1 LNSKYVLLGESTH
14 GDGAIFDEKNK
25 LIKLLHSES
34 NFKTILFEAGF
45 YDNFKAWELYKKSN
59 DITIYNQSVFP
70 IWSDTKAFQDLLSY
84 VKQHPDM
91 KILGVD
97 CQEGELFQQYYLNDL
112 KELLQKNNVSFNKED
127 FQLIDRTLVNKDLE
141 YLKNNK
147 PEIEKLYSIY
157 NKFLT
162 TLESIKSTDFKDKII
177 VQAFKSAKTEIDY
190 TLKEL
195 NGDPFPVQNP
205 RDKQMAENF
214 IFLQKELEN
223 EKLILWAANYHIAN
237 DLSLFKFTDITLDY
251 LKRMFAQE
259 KELSGHNESS
269 LEQSMNKINELNDS
283 FPLGKILKECYK
295 DQLFSL
301 AFTSYSGEY
310 LALHETITPILIPP
324 QNSIEFDLFSQQSQP
339 TLIDLRKYPKE
350 EFYSSTLGYLPILM
364 KWKNVYDGIFYIP
377 KMYPPQMI
385 SYKNSSKNRID
396 VSEEIKIHGVVID
409 KAKKSHIAYADVYYR
424 LNNKSVVANEKGE
437 FSISKTQVS
446 TDYLI
451 VSAIGYKNDS
461 IRVENLSNNIVFNL
475 SPSSERTTQLEEV
488 IIKGK
493 KALSAKEVI
502 EKAKDNV
509 ENNYIQSAYNQKFY
523 VSVNR
528 YNEKDILSF
537 KEEALIETFN
547 KNGMNSSNNVEKG
560 IFGEILQ
567 FKNQTENSVKD
578 KLNGVGNLWVQLN
591 RDVILSKANVL
602 YRTNAYDLSEKK
614 IIEYDGKKVYKI
626 EFVNNSPGT
635 YSTGFGYPAPE
646 SSAGTIYI
654 DVKTFAVLRYEH
666 CIERQVSQNKNM
678 KYPTKIFHKIIET
691 YKEVNGKYFINF
703 YKQIDQ
709 NNYLKDNEVFATKY
723 GVFYLMSEDINTNQI
738 KEYDRPIIKL
748 KQDFSPKVN
757 NEFWLNSN
765 FYIEDEN
772 YKF

>member
-1 LNSKYVLLGESTH
+1 
-14 GDGAIFDEKNK
+14 
-25 LIKLLHSES
+25 
-34 NFKTILFEAGF
+34 
-45 YDNFKAWELYKKSN
+45 
-59 DITIYNQSVFP
+59 
-70 IWSDTKAFQDLLSY
+70 
-84 VKQHPDM
+84 
-91 KILGVD
+91 
-97 CQEGELFQQYYLNDL
+97 
-112 KELLQKNNVSFNKED
+112 
-127 FQLIDRTLVNKDLE
+127 
-141 YLKNNK
+141 
-147 PEIEKLYSIY
+147 
-157 NKFLT
+157 
-162 TLESIKSTDFKDKII
+162 
-177 VQAFKSAKTEIDY
+177 
-190 TLKEL
+190 
-195 NGDPFPVQNP
+195 
-205 RDKQMAENF
+205 
-214 IFLQKELEN
+214 
-223 EKLILWAANYHIAN
+223 
-237 DLSLFKFTDITLDY
+237 
-251 LKRMFAQE
+251 
-259 KELSGHNESS
+259 
-269 LEQSMNKINELNDS
+269 
-283 FPLGKILKECYK
+283 
-295 DQLFSL
+295 
-301 AFTSYSGEY
+301 
-310 LALHETITPILIPP
+310 
-324 QNSIEFDLFSQQSQP
+324 
-339 TLIDLRKYPKE
+339 
-350 EFYSSTLGYLPILM
+350 
-364 KWKNVYDGIFYIP
+364 
-377 KMYPPQMI
+377 
-385 SYKNSSKNRID
+385 
-396 VSEEIKIHGVVID
+396 
-409 KAKKSHIAYADVYYR
+409 
-424 LNNKSVVANEKGE
+424 
-437 FSISKTQVS
+437 
-446 TDYLI
+446 
-451 VSAIGYKNDS
+451 
-461 IRVENLSNNIVFNL
+461 
-475 SPSSERTTQLEEV
+475 V

-528 YNEKDILSF
+528 YNEKDVLF
-537 KEEALIETFN
+537 FNEEALIETFN